1 MRVRLSPEN
10 PTSQVI
16 LGTLGLVLVM
26 VLSKFFPFPTWTI
39 TLGLAA
45 FSTMILARV
54 MAMFGLPVVLS
65 GLVVSAFWVALG
77 FPTPDIW
84 SAVAPIMM
92 CFFGLV
98 IGTRIPLEFLR
109 KQWGPA
115 LFLTTLLMAAIAG
128 LVVLGY
134 VILDHTFRLGIPAQ
148 SRELRLLYAVT
159 LGFLA
164 IFAAPVVN
172 LAVSEQ
178 RRVWNPLAQGALAV
192 ATLLPIVGAL
202 VHPFFQ
208 EWALSVLDMEARA
221 PGAVAI
227 LGRSLGLATALVLL
241 TLSLN
246 RLQEDL
252 RGPIFA
258 GLVALGIWLT
268 VRGDAIAFLVWV
280 PVGLALSRPGHE
292 AIRGT
297 VQSWMGPVG
306 ILFFLLFGLA
316 FRGSLESITIAA
328 ALVVILARMIAVAL
342 TTARA
347 AAMWS
352 RMGPAELR
360 SMLYATGSL
369 GLIYTVEMSE
379 ITPFFQPLIPI
390 MGWVIL
396 ISTVVGAISIDW
408 TLTRTGEDITQP
420 DDLDERLEKQ
430 GLVTL
435 DEIDAGLWLDSRG
448 FRDRW
453 LAGRVREL
461 RATLIR
467 SHAPVFE
474 AVAGE
479 HDHILSCSDEM
490 LTRMLRLREVLND
503 TSVSDSEHQQRIAK
517 IVHDF
522 RQLDLSKAN
531 SAMISAELLHTLDE
545 QMRKAE
551 SENRSIKVEMEDA
564 FFVSPRNAQLHN
576 RLVVLSRRVRRGV
589 FGNPVRN
596 VPIGRIWHYEMR
608 LTTPLSLRFPLVRT
622 TRRMASGWQHLSEV
636 SRDMTLVLSE
646 IQSAWVIT
654 PMERR
659 AELRERTDE
668 IISDLES
675 TRDGL
680 MRSREYNVREL
691 ATRIRD
697 NFDNFL
703 FAVAR
708 AGTTDWPAFRYR
720 LSKRFDLSIRAL
732 AGASRQINRQNT
744 IRDASVGQ
752 TRLWLT
758 QLRFDE
764 WYQEFLTNVTN
775 TVERNVKPYLLENLK
790 QQANAEPEVLNSM
803 LHSLTDVLRAR
814 SARFTEN
821 DVTADALR
829 RLERRV
835 ASLPKESTILNA
847 QRQPQVVAIRDAVQ
861 NEIMREVALVLLE
874 GNEMCEQLLRR
885 THAQATELRQQ
896 LSTQTV
902 ENRAEAV
909 LTLVTRHQEQ
919 VQALVQ
925 QLNQKLRERSRDLVE
940 KVRRRPAFWRRA
952 DPTTE
957 RALELWEQITG
968 VTRPAV
974 QRVVN
979 RFQSRLNLP
988 NVGESRVQI
997 REWTAN
1003 YEDHLARLP
1012 ATYRRLFDTNVVD
1025 IADFYVNR
1033 PEQEENLAKAL
1044 AEPRVSIL
1052 VHGQRGVG
1060 KTSLVHHVIDRSEFT
1075 MARRV
1080 SQIRLSREMTDEGIR
1095 TEIANALKVPEG
1107 PLEDLLRQISD
1118 RPVIVLE
1125 NADEFFF
1132 RTLQGFQRF
1141 SHWLDFISRT
1151 STYVSWVVVMRTP
1164 TVTML
1169 DTSLGMR
1176 DYFTHVL
1183 EVPDFDVDGLT
1194 ELIMKRHRASGF
1206 SLVFEEEP
1214 TLSRWTRFVKGP
1226 QERLFASLGTIS
1238 HGNPLLAQHLWL
1250 SALRRRDDRTLMAE
1264 DVVEPPGFI
1273 TRSLSI
1279 DQQHIVAALIRHRAM
1294 SITEIEAVLRMTSS
1308 AIERE
1313 LSHLMRLGLVGLHL
1327 DLAGRYEVSSLF
1339 SMPLEHELQ
1348 EENVL

>member
-1 MRVRLSPEN
+1 MRVHLSPEN
-10 PTSQVI
+10 PTNQV
-16 LGTLGLVLVM
+16 LLATLGLVGVM
-26 VLSKFFPFPTWTI
+26 VLSKFFNFPTWTI
-39 TLGLAA
+39 TFGLAA

-54 MAMFGLPVVLS
+54 LAMFGLPVLLS
-65 GLVVSAFWVALG
+65 GIVVSAFWLALD
-77 FPTPDIW
+77 FPTLDIW
-84 SAVAPIMM
+84 SAVTPIMM
-92 CFFGLV
+92 SFFGLV

-109 KQWGPA
+109 RQWGPA
-115 LFLTTLLMAAIAG
+115 LLLTVLLAGAITA

-134 VILDHTFRLGIPAQ
+134 VVLDHTFRLGIPAE

-164 IFAAPVVN
+164 IFGAPLVN

-178 RRVWNPLAQGALAV
+178 RRVWNPLAQGALTV
-192 ATLLPIVGAL
+192 ATLLPILGAAL
-202 VHPFFQ
+202 HPFFQ
-208 EWALSVLDMEARA
+208 EWALSVLDIEARA
-221 PGAVAI
+221 PSAFTI
-227 LGRSLGLATALVLL
+227 LWRSLGLGIALALL
-241 TLSLN
+241 TLSLD

-252 RGPIFA
+252 RSTVFA
-258 GLVALGIWLT
+258 GLVAIGIWLT

-280 PVGLALSRPGHE
+280 PVGLVLSRTGHE
-292 AIRGT
+292 HIRRAI
-297 VQSWMGPVG
+297 QSWTGPAA

-316 FRGSLESITIAA
+316 FRPSLETVTIAA
-328 ALVVILARMIAVAL
+328 ALVVIVGRMVAVAL

-369 GLIYTVEMSE
+369 GLVYTVGMSE
-379 ITPFFQPLIPI
+379 ISPFFQPIIPV

-396 ISTVVGAISIDW
+396 ISTVVGAITVDW

-435 DEIDAGLWLDSRG
+435 DEIDAEEWLDSRG

-461 RATLIR
+461 RATLMR
-467 SHAPVFE
+467 THAPVFE

-479 HDHILSCSDEM
+479 HDRILSCSDDM
-490 LTRMLRLREVLND
+490 LTGMLRLREVLND
-503 TSVSDSEHQQRIAK
+503 TSLQDVESQQRIAK
-517 IVHDF
+517 IVQDF
-522 RQLDLSKAN
+522 RQLDLSSVN
-531 SAMISAELLHTLDE
+531 NAMISPELLLELDE
-545 QMRKAE
+545 HLRKAE
-551 SENRSIKVEMEDA
+551 NENRSIKVEMEDA

-576 RLVVLSRRVRRGV
+576 RMVVLTRRVQRGV
-589 FGNPVRN
+589 FGNLVRN

-608 LTTPLSLRFPLVRT
+608 LTMPLSLRFPLVRT
-622 TRRMASGWQHLSEV
+622 VRRMAIGWQHLSEV

-646 IQSAWVIT
+646 IQGAWAMT
-654 PMERR
+654 PEERK
-659 AELRERTDE
+659 AELRERTEE
-668 IISDLES
+668 IIRDLEQ

-708 AGTTDWPAFRYR
+708 AGTVDWPAFRYR

-732 AGASRQINRQNT
+732 AGATRQINRQNT

-764 WYQEFLTNVTN
+764 WYQEFLTNVST
-775 TVERNVKPYLLENLK
+775 TVERNVKPHLLENLK
-790 QQANAEPEVLNSM
+790 QQAHAEPEVLSSM

-821 DVTADALR
+821 DVTAEALR

-835 ASLPKESTILNA
+835 ASLPKESTILNT
-847 QRQPQVVAIRDAVQ
+847 QRQPQIVAVRDAVQ

-902 ENRAEAV
+902 DNRSEAI
-909 LTLVTRHQEQ
+909 LALVNRHQEQ

-925 QLNQKLRERSRDLVE
+925 QLNAKLRERSRDLVE
-940 KVRRRPAFWRRA
+940 KVRRRPAFWRRT

-968 VTRPAV
+968 VTRPIV
-974 QRVVN
+974 QRVVS
-979 RFQSRLNLP
+979 RFQSQLNLP
-988 NVGESRVQI
+988 NIGQSRIQI

-1025 IADFYVNR
+1025 IADFYVSR
-1033 PEQEENLAKAL
+1033 PVEEDILAKAL
-1044 AEPRVSIL
+1044 AETKVSIL

-1080 SQIRLSREMTDEGIR
+1080 SQIRLTREMSDDTIR
-1095 TEIANALKVPEG
+1095 AELAGVLKLPEG
-1107 PLEDLLRQISD
+1107 PLEEHLRQITD

-1125 NADEFFF
+1125 NSDEFFF
-1132 RTLQGFQRF
+1132 RTLEGFQRF
-1141 SHWLDFISRT
+1141 SQWLDFISRT
-1151 STYVSWVVVMRTP
+1151 STQISWVVVMRTP

-1183 EVPDFDVDGLT
+1183 EVPDFDLEGLT
-1194 ELIMKRHRASGF
+1194 DLIMKRHRASGF
-1206 SLVFEEEP
+1206 SLMFEEEP
-1214 TLSRWTRFVKGP
+1214 TLAKWTRFVKGP
-1226 QERLFASLGTIS
+1226 QERLFASLDSIS

-1250 SALRRRDDRTLMAE
+1250 SALRRHDDRTLMAE
-1264 DVVEPPGFI
+1264 DVLEPPGFI

-1294 SITEIEAVLRMTSS
+1294 SVTEIQAVLRMAPA

-1327 DLAGRYEVSSLF
+1327 DLADRYEVSSLF